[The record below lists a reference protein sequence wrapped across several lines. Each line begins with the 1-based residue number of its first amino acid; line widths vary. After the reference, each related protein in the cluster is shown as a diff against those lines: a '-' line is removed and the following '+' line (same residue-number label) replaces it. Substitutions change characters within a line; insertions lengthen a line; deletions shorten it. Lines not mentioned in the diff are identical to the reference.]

1 MIPLRDSV
9 PSETFPVMTLGIIV
23 LNSVVWFYEISLG
36 TRIDGFVVEYGLIPV
51 RFVAFNRFDGGFL
64 DNALIPMF
72 SSIFMHGGWLHV
84 IGNMWFLWIFGNNIE
99 DRLGHFRYL
108 IFYILCGI
116 GASLLQIIAEPA
128 SRVPVVGA
136 SGAISGVLGAYLL
149 SYPHARIYTLLILFI
164 LIYPVEIPA
173 FLFLILWF
181 VFQFMGGT
189 SQAAMQ
195 HDAGGVAYWAHIG
208 GFVIGM
214 ILFMF
219 FTKKPAKPSLLGAD
233 YPSHFRRRW

>member
-23 LNSVVWFYEISLG
+23 LNTVVWFYEISLG
-36 TRIDGFVVEYGLIPV
+36 ARIDRFVVEYGLIPI

-108 IFYILCGI
+108 IFYLLCGI

-149 SYPHARIYTLLILFI
+149 SYPHARIHTLLILFI

-195 HDAGGVAYWAHIG
+195 QDAGGVAYWAHIG

-214 ILFMF
+214 VLFMF
-219 FTKKPAKPSLLGAD
+219 FPKKPARPSLLGAD

>member
-36 TRIDGFVVEYGLIPV
+36 ARIDRFVVEYGLIPI

-72 SSIFMHGGWLHV
+72 SSIFMHAGWLHV

-99 DRLGHFRYL
+99 DRLGHFKYL

-149 SYPHARIYTLLILFI
+149 SYPRARIHTLLILFI

-189 SQAAMQ
+189 VPGSNAA
-195 HDAGGVAYWAHIG
+195 GRWRC
-208 GFVIGM
+208 
-214 ILFMF
+214 
-219 FTKKPAKPSLLGAD
+219 SLLGS
-233 YPSHFRRRW
+233 YWRFCHRHGTFRVFPQEAC